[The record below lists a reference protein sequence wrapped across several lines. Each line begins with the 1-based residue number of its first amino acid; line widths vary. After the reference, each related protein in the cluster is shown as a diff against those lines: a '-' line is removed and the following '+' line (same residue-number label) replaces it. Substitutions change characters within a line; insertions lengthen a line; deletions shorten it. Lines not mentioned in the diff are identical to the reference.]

1 MTTVVPT
8 KISGPLKRFRAIA
21 YVVGVGLLVL
31 VLIGMP
37 MKYIPAISDSTVVAV
52 VGPIHGLLYMIYLA
66 LTFDL
71 SMKGKWSPKGTILVL
86 LAGTIP
92 FLSFVAERIVTR
104 KVKAGEKL

>member
-1 MTTVVPT
+1 MTTAVPT
-8 KISGPLKRFRAIA
+8 KINGALKRFRAIA

-31 VLIGMP
+31 VLIGVP
-37 MKYIPAISDSTVVAV
+37 MEYLPAIKDKTVVSV
-52 VGPIHGLLYMIYLA
+52 VGPVHGVLYMVYIALA
-66 LTFDL
+66 FDL
-71 SMKGKWSPKGTILVL
+71 SIKSKWSPKGTILVL

>member
-1 MTTVVPT
+1 MTTAVST
-8 KISGPLKRFRAIA
+8 KITGALKRFRAIA

-37 MKYIPAISDSTVVAV
+37 MKYIPSIGDSTVVTI
-52 VGPIHGLLYMIYLA
+52 VGPVHGFLYMIYLA

-71 SMKGKWSPKGTILVL
+71 AQKAKWSPKGTILVL
-86 LAGTIP
+86 LAGTVP

-104 KVKAGEKL
+104 KVNAGDKL